1 MSMAAIFRFGTNI
14 NRSRMSILVVVLAL
28 TLIPL
33 LTSASK
39 TQAQPTLPGSQNPAH
54 KYGDLPLSFVPN
66 LGQTD
71 AAVHFQVNSAGGSL
85 FFTPS
90 EIVLSL
96 SSATRRDEQNRVST
110 A

>member
-1 MSMAAIFRFGTNI
+1 MSMAAILRFGTNI

-39 TQAQPTLPGSQNPAH
+39 TQAQPMLTTSQNPAH

-71 AAVHFQVNSAGGSL
+71 AVVQFQARSAGGSL
-85 FFTPS
+85 FFTS
-90 EIVLSL
+90 REIVLSL
-96 SSATRRDEQNRVST
+96 SSATHR
-110 A
+110 